1 MALIA
6 IFPLLMIGTVVA
18 VFMMIMNDEHVA
30 HHNYMPVVAELY
42 EEELL
47 AA

>member
-6 IFPLLMIGTVVA
+6 IFPLLMIGTVLA
-18 VFMMIMNDEHVA
+18 VFTMIMNDEHVA
-30 HHNYMPVVAELY
+30 HHNYIPVVEELY

>member
-6 IFPLLMIGTVVA
+6 IFPLLMISTVLGI
-18 VFMMIMNDEHVA
+18 FMMIMSDEHVA
-30 HHNYMPVVAELY
+30 HLNYIPLVEELY

>member
-6 IFPLLMIGTVVA
+6 IFPLLMIGTVLA
-18 VFMMIMNDEHVA
+18 VFTMIMNDDHVA
-30 HHNYMPVVAELY
+30 HHNYMPVVEATY

>member
-1 MALIA
+1 MALIT
-6 IFPLLMIGTVVA
+6 IFPLLMIGTVLA
-18 VFMMIMNDEHVA
+18 VFTMIMNDEHVA
-30 HHNYMPVVAELY
+30 NHNYIPVVEELY

>member
-1 MALIA
+1 MA
-6 IFPLLMIGTVVA
+6 IFPLLMIGTVLA
-18 VFMMIMNDEHVA
+18 VFTMIMNDEHVA
-30 HHNYMPVVAELY
+30 HHNYIPVVEVLY